1 MALVTPADAA
11 ALAVAGLTLAAA
23 LLSLVQ
29 VGRRVAPGHA
39 RTWLMLVLAAAALLP
54 LGDFVRHLHWN
65 AAARWIAP
73 FADAALLVLGPATWS
88 YASSLVDG
96 SVSVRRRWRHLLPAL
111 AFLLMLLL
119 VALEQP
125 PKEDRAVW
133 RSLAELM
140 ILAPIVVQMAG
151 YGLALAT
158 FVSRVRAALR
168 RRGEGAGT
176 GTRPVLRWLQVLFV
190 LYGVLLVAA
199 MATWPWPLAWANV
212 VTNLIVAAAIAWA
225 GSNGVRQVPLAV
237 TPEELAAT
245 EDDAAA

>member
-1 MALVTPADAA
+1 MGAVTTADAA

-23 LLSLVQ
+23 LLALVQ
-29 VGRRVAPGHA
+29 VRRSAAPGAA
-39 RTWLMLVLAAAALLP
+39 RTWLMLVLASAALLP

-65 AAARWIAP
+65 EAARWVAP

-88 YASSLVDG
+88 YACALADDTVTP
-96 SVSVRRRWRHLLPAL
+96 RRRWRHLLPAL

-119 VALEQP
+119 VAAEQA

-140 ILAPIVVQMAG
+140 ILAPIVVQMAA

-168 RRGEGAGT
+168 RRGGDSGR
-176 GTRPVLRWLQVLFV
+176 RPVLRWVQVLFV
-190 LYGVLLVAA
+190 LYGVLLVAS

-212 VTNLIVAAAIAWA
+212 VTDLVLAAAIAWA
-225 GSNGVRQVPLAV
+225 GTNGVRQGPIAV
-237 TPEELAAT
+237 TAAELAAGD
-245 EDDAAA
+245 EAA